1 MPTLRLTTA
10 QAIVRFLAQ
19 QYTERDGVVQRC
31 IPGMWGIF
39 GHGNI
44 AGLGQA
50 LEELGEEVGLRYYR
64 PQHEQAMVHLA
75 AAYAKMTN
83 RLATFACTSSIGPGA
98 TNMLTAAAGA
108 TINRLPV
115 LLLPSDYFANRIP
128 DPVLQQL
135 EHPSQRDVSVNDAFR
150 PVSVYFDRIYR
161 PEQLLSSL
169 PEALRVLTDPAA
181 TGAVTLALPEDV
193 QAEAA
198 DFPVS
203 FFERRVW
210 HVPRPLPEPELLDA
224 AAALIRASRRPL
236 IISGGGTI
244 YAAATDE
251 LGVFAERF
259 GIPVAET
266 QAGKGALPWH
276 HPMNVGPVGANG
288 GLAANRLARSAD
300 LVIALGTRLGD
311 FATASRTAFQHPEV
325 RVLGINLVPLD
336 AHKLGG
342 LPLVADARR
351 ALAVLGEALAAAGYR
366 TEDGYRAEIGRLK
379 AEWEAAVDDLRRVR
393 QPDRL
398 AQAEV
403 IGLVNEAAGGTGVVV
418 NAAGT
423 MPGDLLKLW
432 RTEDPKAYHLE
443 YGYSTMGYE
452 IPGGLGVKLADP
464 QRQVFVLIGDG
475 SYLLMN
481 SEIVT
486 AVQEGIAVTVVLVD
500 NHGFQSIH
508 GLQRSVGSQ
517 QFGNELRF
525 RAADSGRL
533 NGAYI
538 PVDYVKHAEAMGARA
553 LYAPTADTL
562 RAALATAQAGDRIT
576 VVVVPVDPERRVP
589 SFEGWWDVPV
599 AAASAQPAVQQARAA
614 YEAALGQQHTYP
626 SPPPLA
632 PAGD

>member
-1 MPTLRLTTA
+1 MQTLRLTVA

-19 QYTERDGVVQRC
+19 QYTERDGVVQRF

-39 GHGNI
+39 GHGNV

-50 LEELGEEVGLRYYR
+50 LEELGGAVGLPYYR

-83 RLATFACTSSIGPGA
+83 RLATFACTASIGPGA

-115 LLLPSDYFANRIP
+115 LLLPSDYFANHIP

-135 EHPSQRDVSVNDAFR
+135 EHPGGRDLSVNDAFR
-150 PVSVYFDRIYR
+150 PVSVYFDRISR
-161 PEQLLSSL
+161 PEQILGSL
-169 PEALRVLTDPAA
+169 PEAMRVLTDPAA

-193 QAEAA
+193 QTEAA
-198 DFPVS
+198 AIPAA
-203 FFERRVW
+203 FFEERIW
-210 HVPRPLPEPELLDA
+210 HVRRTPPAPEELERA
-224 AAALIRASRRPL
+224 VTLIRASRRPL

-251 LGVFAERF
+251 LRTFVERF

-266 QAGKGALPWH
+266 QAGKGALPWQ

-311 FATASRTAFQHPEV
+311 FATASRTAFGNPDA
-325 RVLGINLVPLD
+325 RLLGINLVPLD
-336 AHKLGG
+336 AHKLGA
-342 LPLVADARR
+342 LPLVADAKR
-351 ALAVLGEALAAAGYR
+351 ALTALAAALAAAGYG
-366 TEDGYRAEIGRLK
+366 TEAVYREEIGRLK
-379 AEWEAAVDDLRRVR
+379 AEWEATVDDLRRVR
-393 QPDRL
+393 EPERL

-403 IGLVNEAAGGTGVVV
+403 IGLVNEAAGGAGVVV

-452 IPGGLGVKLADP
+452 IPGGLGVKLAAP
-464 QRQVFVLIGDG
+464 ERRVFVMIGDG

-486 AVQEGIAVTVVLVD
+486 ALQQGIIITVVLVD

-508 GLQRSVGSQ
+508 GLQRSVGSP
-517 QFGNELRF
+517 QFGNELRARDPRTGLLTGPYMPIDF
-525 RAADSGRL
+525 
-533 NGAYI
+533 
-538 PVDYVKHAEAMGARA
+538 VKHAEAMGARA
-553 LYAPTADTL
+553 LWAPNADAL
-562 RAALATAQAGDRIT
+562 RAALQTAADSDRVT
-576 VVVVPVDPERRVP
+576 VIVVPVDPERRVP
-589 SFEGWWDVPV
+589 GFEGWWDVPV
-599 AAASAQPAVQQARAA
+599 AAVSAQPAVQQARAA
-614 YEAALGQQHTYP
+614 YEAARREQRVYP
-626 SPPPLA
+626 
-632 PAGD
+632 